1 MLPREVFEACADA
14 GWGIDRS
21 GGKAGGKGSK
31 GEKESDTLVFTRQMA
46 ALYRKESYPGKD
58 IVLEM
63 RYTDVGERYQILLGK
78 DGSRVCTDGFL
89 TATTEIETPVS
100 VWRSIAAGEGGAG
113 EMAAKRNRIINTIFV
128 GYNL

>member
-1 MLPREVFEACADA
+1 MGGREACADA

-78 DGSRVCTDGFL
+78 DGSRICTDGSL
-89 TATTEIETPVS
+89 TATTEIETPVT

>member
-1 MLPREVFEACADA
+1 MEQ
-14 GWGIDRS
+14 
-21 GGKAGGKGSK
+21 K
-31 GEKESDTLVFTRQMA
+31 EKSLYWQMT

-78 DGSRVCTDGFL
+78 DGSRVCTDGSL
-89 TATTEIETPVS
+89 TATTEIETPVT